1 LINTNKSAIVAK
13 VKNFRE
19 LNTPQTNYVQSQTEC
34 CYYLQ
39 QWWQYYRQRFRY
51 LFLSSSIT
59 RSKRESFLQKDLE
72 EREYSNLGCVY
83 LLQQQDL
90 KERILSANGSRG
102 ERILKFRSC
111 LSWHS
116 KWISCIDT
124 LLEADTVLSETHFA
138 FGCPYGS
145 LVGDSL
151 SSRVKV
157 SGQACTNSADFSF
170 QGETRCQTG
179 RICPTQTSTNGRRA
193 FFQEKIS
200 YLS

>member
-90 KERILSANGSRG
+90 KERILSANGSLLA
-102 ERILKFRSC
+102 LKM
-111 LSWHS
+111 
-116 KWISCIDT
+116 D
-124 LLEADTVLSETHFA
+124 LLYRYSVGGRYST
-138 FGCPYGS
+138 
-145 LVGDSL
+145 VGDPFCVWVSL
-151 SSRVKV
+151 WVTCWRQSKLK
-157 SGQACTNSADFSF
+157 GQGVRAGLHEFS
-170 QGETRCQTG
+170 
-179 RICPTQTSTNGRRA
+179 
-193 FFQEKIS
+193 
-200 YLS
+200 